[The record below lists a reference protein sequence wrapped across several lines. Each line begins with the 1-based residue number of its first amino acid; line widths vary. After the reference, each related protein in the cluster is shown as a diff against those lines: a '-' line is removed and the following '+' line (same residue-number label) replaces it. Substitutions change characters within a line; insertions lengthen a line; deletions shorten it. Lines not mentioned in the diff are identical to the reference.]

1 MDAHVICQWDMLH
14 LCDFLYLHQCRDSHA
29 DNFVRCDDVYASGE
43 LAKKTGAV
51 VSRMAKAE
59 GARHLKPL

>member
-1 MDAHVICQWDMLH
+1 MLH
-14 LCDFLYLHQCRDSHA
+14 RCDFLYLHQCRDNHA
-29 DNFVRCDDVYASGE
+29 EKLVRCDDVYASGK

-59 GARHLKPL
+59 GARHLMKPQ